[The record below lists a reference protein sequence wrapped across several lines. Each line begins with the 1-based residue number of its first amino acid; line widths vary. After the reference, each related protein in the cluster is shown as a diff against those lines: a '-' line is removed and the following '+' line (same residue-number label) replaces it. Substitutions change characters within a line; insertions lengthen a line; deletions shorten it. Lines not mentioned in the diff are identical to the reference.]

1 AKRSAS
7 TFAQRRRGSAAMH
20 WTGGGCK
27 RSRKNPLPM
36 CRVTHDNALVRSRNV
51 GIRARDR
58 LPVPT
63 VSWWLPGIGAWCWRL
78 GSSGHT
84 SLQEEDVRPDRLS
97 QLRQG
102 IRAVS
107 RPLLDHRS
115 DTGHKVGSSGAK
127 VKETK
132 TFQITDPDHLIGLGR
147 VMGLLQAIEAIKSA
161 CIEIKLPGIGVARH
175 AVIAEEAQ
183 ARVQLMQDNLRTAFS
198 ELGSLEGYSISC
210 TGRGVITLEPDDSS
224 ESESDG

>member
-1 AKRSAS
+1 
-7 TFAQRRRGSAAMH
+7 M
-20 WTGGGCK
+20 
-27 RSRKNPLPM
+27 
-36 CRVTHDNALVRSRNV
+36 
-51 GIRARDR
+51 
-58 LPVPT
+58 
-63 VSWWLPGIGAWCWRL
+63 
-78 GSSGHT
+78 
-84 SLQEEDVRPDRLS
+84 
-97 QLRQG
+97 
-102 IRAVS
+102 
-107 RPLLDHRS
+107 
-115 DTGHKVGSSGAK
+115 
-127 VKETK
+127 KETK

-198 ELGSLEGYSISC
+198 EFGSLEGYSVSC